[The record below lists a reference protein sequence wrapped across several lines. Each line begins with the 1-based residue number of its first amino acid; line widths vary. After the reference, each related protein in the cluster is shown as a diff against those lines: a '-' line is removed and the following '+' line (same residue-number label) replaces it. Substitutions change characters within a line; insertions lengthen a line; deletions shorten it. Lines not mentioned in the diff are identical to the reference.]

1 MAIIWSLSFLGYHI
15 GILLYAIVAM
25 MFTIQSHYNAVLV
38 CLAYLVSWCCLRRRK
53 EFLQAGSLMPP
64 GQGKECWAHG
74 KDTGE
79 GCLWQ
84 DPPCVC
90 VWMGEGSLRPA
101 RVGEHLSW
109 SSFVSG
115 ASGFA
120 LLSIL
125 PYPVLSY
132 SEGRSLPGL
141 PSVPMSCGL
150 GNARTGSP
158 SSIGWGSPQRPVTL
172 GASGPRFLANL
183 LLPPLRHLLRLL
195 LVLFPGF
202 MVVVRGRSRQKWVYT
217 TMSRPDFRPVHRY
230 WDPVWIVCGKCGR
243 MIYRIC
249 VD

>member
-1 MAIIWSLSFLGYHI
+1 
-15 GILLYAIVAM
+15 M

-38 CLAYLVSWCCLRRRK
+38 CLAYFVSGCCLRK

-64 GQGKECWAHG
+64 GQTRERLAHG

-84 DPPCVC
+84 DPPRVC
-90 VWMGEGSLRPA
+90 VWVGEGSLRPA

-115 ASGFA
+115 ASGFP
-120 LLSIL
+120 LLPIL
-125 PYPVLSY
+125 PYPVLWAAF
-132 SEGRSLPGL
+132 
-141 PSVPMSCGL
+141 VPMSCGL

-172 GASGPRFLANL
+172 GASGPRSLADL
-183 LLPPLRHLLRLL
+183 LLPPLRHLLPLV

-202 MVVVRGRSRQKWVYT
+202 MVVVRGRSRQK
-217 TMSRPDFRPVHRY
+217 
-230 WDPVWIVCGKCGR
+230 
-243 MIYRIC
+243 
-249 VD
+249 